1 MKLTLLGTGTPS
13 ADPARR
19 GPSQVIET
27 GNDLVLVDAGAGS
40 LHRLVE
46 AGYMRAAL
54 GAGPA
59 QPQLRRILFTHL
71 HSDHC
76 TGIADI
82 LWFGWIGNLWQDPPV
97 ISGPPGTA
105 DFIRYLLLAYDY
117 DIRVRSAGGEPGMQ
131 RDRLEPRVE
140 EVEEGST
147 FETNGLRMSAF
158 RVEHDPCDQ
167 AFGYR
172 IEDGTSSVVIS
183 GDTSYSENLVRHAQD
198 ADLMVHEVYWSRGFQ
213 RTLSNPETPEPRKQ
227 RIRFVQK
234 YHTGSDELG
243 RIANEANARRLVMSH
258 LIMAGTQPADL
269 LADVEATYKGKATV
283 GEDLMTFELAR

>member
-1 MKLTLLGTGTPS
+1 
-13 ADPARR
+13 
-19 GPSQVIET
+19 VIEK

-46 AGYMRAAL
+46 AGYMRAVL
-54 GAGPA
+54 GAGGP
-59 QPQLRRILFTHL
+59 QPRLRRILFTHL

-76 TGIADI
+76 TGLADI
-82 LWFGWIGNLWQDPPV
+82 LWFGWIGNLWDEPPV

-131 RDRLEPRVE
+131 RHRLEPRVE
-140 EVEEGST
+140 ELEEGSA

-172 IEDGTSSVVIS
+172 IEDGSSALVIS

-198 ADLMVHEVYWSRGFQ
+198 ADLLVHEVYWSRGFE
-213 RTLSNPETPEPRKQ
+213 RTLSSPETLESRKN
-227 RIRFVQK
+227 RVRFVQN

-243 RIANEANARRLVMSH
+243 RIASKTNARQLIMSH
-258 LIMAGTQPADL
+258 LIMAGARPADL
-269 LADVEATYKGKATV
+269 LADVESTYKGKTTV
-283 GEDLMTFELAR
+283 GEDLMTFELAK